1 MRRYNLVLL
10 AVLIF
15 ALTAVGDPVCLVAQ
29 EAANVGAEVEADWMA
44 QAQVALRT
52 ERVRAGVY
60 PAAVVDKCVWI
71 GTGLHAGGKQEPA
84 WWQVDLGKAQ
94 PLDRAVISKREFRA
108 DRAARLQILLS
119 EDGQQWKEVY
129 RHDGTAVDRVVYV
142 TVSLGGHTGRYV
154 RVVVPP
160 GDGVHLDEVQ
170 IYSSQGPRG
179 NLALGKPTIQSDTIG
194 LSRPRTM
201 EDLVNR
207 VLRRGGLLA
216 KELRR
221 LGAETAA
228 GTADTRLAELVRQRD
243 ALAKGTIAGQDAD
256 AAWSA
261 LYLKARWAVRKAAF
275 ANPLLDFDELLFV
288 RRHWPGGHQA
298 AHHLGTWQEPG
309 GDVSILTGLSP
320 AGKVRSVIGD
330 QLASGGI
337 GRPDLSFDGERIVF
351 PYAGPRE
358 PPTKKGSGP
367 NYDGGSCWMYD
378 VYEINVDGTGL
389 RRLTNCPNSEDTEP
403 CYLPN
408 GRIAFT
414 TSRENRFVQ
423 CGDWA
428 LALCIYTMAA
438 DGSDVRKVT
447 DTKEGEYYPS
457 VMDDGRLIYM
467 RWEYVMKAF
476 NTLQYLWTVYPDG
489 TRAQLAYGDHFAF
502 TSGPQSFIEP
512 RQIPGT
518 GKIVA
523 TATSHHGS
531 GGGSIC
537 VLDLAQNRGGPEGF
551 VNLTPE
557 VSYPELNFFQWQ
569 SDAGWYTSPWPL
581 SEKFFLV
588 SYTPQ
593 VGHQTKDYAIYL
605 MDSFGNKELIYRD
618 KDLACYSPIPLRSRP
633 RPAVLPGDAD
643 QRDAENPGTLIVADV
658 YQGLPASARGTVK
671 YLRVLESPPKEVR
684 CVPRQNDMGVGSGWS
699 ARVVLGTVPVE
710 PDGSAHFRVPPDR
723 MIFLEA
729 LDEDF
734 LEIRRMR
741 SALTNRPGEVAACVG
756 CHEPFGQAPPN
767 RSLMAMERPAR
778 DITPPPWGVM
788 GMDFAKVVQPVLD
801 RHCTKCHDGSKAEG
815 KAFDL
820 RGDAM
825 VTAPVWNDKDEGPQH
840 SVSRSFLNL
849 LPHVHYIKLGGDNLS
864 NLPLEAYATGSYKSP
879 LMRLLRKGHQ
889 DVKLTTAEWRALA
902 AWIDCNAPYYG
913 GWEAFPLTTAGF

>member
-1 MRRYNLVLL
+1 MKRSSVLL
-10 AVLIF
+10 AVLI
-15 ALTAVGDPVCLVAQ
+15 LVLVLAYGPARSEVQ
-29 EAANVGAEVEADWMA
+29 ETPEVRAEIEADWMA
-44 QAQVALRT
+44 QAQAALRAQIL
-52 ERVRAGVY
+52 RPGVY
-60 PAAVVDKCVWI
+60 PTAAVDGCHWI
-71 GTGLHAGGKQEPA
+71 GTGLHAGGKQEPV
-84 WWQVDLGKAQ
+84 WWQVDLGEAQ

-119 EDGQQWKEVY
+119 QDGQQWKEVY
-129 RHDGTAVDRVVYV
+129 RHDGSAVDRIVYV
-142 TVSLGGHTGRYV
+142 TVPLGGHVGRYV
-154 RVVVPP
+154 RLVVPP
-160 GDGVHLDEVQ
+160 GDGVQLDEVQ
-170 IYSSQGPRG
+170 IFGSRDAKR
-179 NLALGKPTIQSDTIG
+179 NLAQGRPATQSDTIG
-194 LSRPRTM
+194 LPRDMNTR
-201 EDLVNR
+201 DLVDG
-207 VLRRGGLLA
+207 VLRRGSLLA
-216 KELRR
+216 TELRH
-221 LGAETAA
+221 LGADATAQGAETQ
-228 GTADTRLAELVRQRD
+228 LAELARERD
-243 ALAKGTIAGQDAD
+243 ALAKGTAAGQDAE

-261 LYLKARWAVRKAAF
+261 LYVKTRWAVRKAAF

-288 RRHWPGGHQA
+288 RRHWPRSHQA
-298 AHHLGTWQEPG
+298 SVHVGQAQEPG
-309 GDVSILTGLSP
+309 ADLTVLKGLSP

-330 QLASGGI
+330 QLVPGGI
-337 GRPDLSFDGERIVF
+337 GGPDLSFDGRRIVF
-351 PYAGPRE
+351 SYAGPRQ
-358 PPTKKGSGP
+358 PPTRYRSEPGYSG
-367 NYDGGSCWMYD
+367 GACLMYD

-389 RRLTNCPNSEDTEP
+389 RRLTNCPDSEDTEP

-408 GRIAFT
+408 GRIAFL

-428 LALCIYTMAA
+428 KALGIYSMAP

-457 VMDDGRLIYM
+457 VLDDGRLIYM

-489 TRAQLAYGDHFAF
+489 SRAQLAYGDHFAF
-502 TSGPQSFIEP
+502 SPGPQSFIEP

-569 SDAGWYTSPWPL
+569 SDAGWYASPWPL

-588 SYTPQ
+588 SYTPE
-593 VGHQTKDYAIYL
+593 VTHQTKDYAIYL
-605 MDSFGNKELIYRD
+605 MDAFGNKELIYRD
-618 KDLACYSPIPLRSRP
+618 ETLACYSPIPLRPRP

-643 QRDAENPGTLIVADV
+643 QRDSETPGTLIVADV

-671 YLRVLESPPKEVR
+671 YLRVLEAPPKEVH

-729 LDEDF
+729 LDGEF

-741 SALTNRPGEVAACVG
+741 SALTTRPGEVAACIG
-756 CHEPFGQAPPN
+756 CHEPYGQAPPN
-767 RSLMAMERPAR
+767 RPLRAMEHPAG

-801 RHCTKCHDGSKAEG
+801 RHCITCHDGSKAEG

-820 RGDAM
+820 RGDTM

-849 LPHVHYIKLGGDNLS
+849 LSHVEYIKLGGDNLS

-879 LMRLLRKGHQ
+879 LMHMLRQGHQ
-889 DVKLTTAEWRALA
+889 DVQLTTAEWRALA

-913 GWEAFPLTTAGF
+913 GWETFPLTAGGF